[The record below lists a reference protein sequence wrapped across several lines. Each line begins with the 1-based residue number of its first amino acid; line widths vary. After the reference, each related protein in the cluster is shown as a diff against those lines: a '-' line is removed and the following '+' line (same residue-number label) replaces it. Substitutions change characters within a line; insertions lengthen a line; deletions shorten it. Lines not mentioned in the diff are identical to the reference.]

1 MPGTFPAL
9 TSALVPATRRGIAFA
24 LAGIVILALNVID
37 AADRGA
43 SAGNAVAIAAG
54 AFLLF
59 WGFALVARSGRPPS
73 S

>member
-1 MPGTFPAL
+1 
-9 TSALVPATRRGIAFA
+9 VPERRRGIATSI
-24 LAGIVILALNVID
+24 AGLLILALNVVD

-54 AFLLF
+54 AFLLL

>member
-1 MPGTFPAL
+1 MPGT
-9 TSALVPATRRGIAFA
+9 TRGIAVA
-24 LAGIVILALNVID
+24 IAGIVLLALNVAD
-37 AADRGA
+37 AADRGT
-43 SAGNAVAIAAG
+43 SAGNVVAIAAG

>member
-1 MPGTFPAL
+1 MP
-9 TSALVPATRRGIAFA
+9 SRTRAFA
-24 LAGIVILALNVID
+24 AVGAGLLLLALNVID

-43 SAGNAVAIAAG
+43 SAGNLVAIALG

-59 WGFALVARSGRPPS
+59 WGFVLVARTGPPS